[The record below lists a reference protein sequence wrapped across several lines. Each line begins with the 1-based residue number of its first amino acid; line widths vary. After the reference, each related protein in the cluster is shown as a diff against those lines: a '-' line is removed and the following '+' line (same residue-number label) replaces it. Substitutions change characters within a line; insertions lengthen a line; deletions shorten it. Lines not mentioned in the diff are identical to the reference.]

1 VSDVRV
7 VPAGD
12 AAWLI
17 ELDDRLDP
25 GVSARAIAIGR
36 AIGASTLPGLRDV
49 VSGYR
54 TVTVYV
60 DPLRAEPTDLGARL
74 ARLATEAAAEPA
86 EGADIIDVP
95 THYGGEHGPD
105 LGEVAAFAG
114 CSEQEVVERHCQ
126 RTYRVYLV
134 GFVPGFPYMGTVDP
148 RIAMPRRESPRLR
161 VPAGSVGIAG
171 EQTGIYPVETPG
183 GWRLIG
189 RTPLVLF
196 DATREPPCLFE
207 PSARV
212 RFTPIRADELER
224 RRR

>member
-1 VSDVRV
+1 MSGVRV

-12 AAWLI
+12 AAWLV

-25 GVSARAIAIGR
+25 EVNARAIAIGR
-36 AIGASTLPGLRDV
+36 AVAASALPGLRDV

-60 DPLRAEPTDLGARL
+60 DPLGSDAADLEGRIAS
-74 ARLATEAAAEPA
+74 LATEVAAGPA
-86 EGADIIDVP
+86 EAADIIEVP
-95 THYGGEHGPD
+95 TRYGGEHGPD
-105 LGEVAAFAG
+105 LAEVAAFAG
-114 CSEQEVVERHCQ
+114 CSEREVIERHCQ

-148 RIAMPRRESPRLR
+148 RIAMPRRDSPRLR
-161 VPAGSVGIAG
+161 VPAGSVGIAA

-196 DATREPPCLFE
+196 EATREPPCLFE
-207 PSARV
+207 PGARV
-212 RFTPIRADELER
+212 RFTPIHDDEVER
-224 RRR
+224 